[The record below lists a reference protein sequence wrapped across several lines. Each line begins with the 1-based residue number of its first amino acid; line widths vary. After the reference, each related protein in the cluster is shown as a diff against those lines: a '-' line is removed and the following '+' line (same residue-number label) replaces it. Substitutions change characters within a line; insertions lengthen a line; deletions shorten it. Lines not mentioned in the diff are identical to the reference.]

1 MLLKYNVFNATIHF
15 MGRTSVI
22 GQFFREKGVYLI
34 LHLIVLALSLL
45 LVICISVDS
54 FHNVAFYNQPKFVHM
69 QVWICVAFMAD
80 FFIEFF
86 LSDKKWHY
94 VKNRF
99 IFFLVAIPYEAILVQ
114 FNFFDS
120 LPPELL
126 YVIRYMPLIRGGYA
140 LAIVVG
146 WLTYSKAAGLFFTY
160 IIILLSTVYFASL
173 TFFQFEHG
181 PNPMVHTYSD
191 AIWWASMNMTTVG
204 CNIVAV
210 TTVGK
215 ILSVV
220 LACLGMMMFPIFTV
234 YITNIITRHNQQGE
248 SAENMILIPKDI
260 VDKSHEDHSDSDSA
274 EDSASAD

>member
-1 MLLKYNVFNATIHF
+1 MYNVFTATICI
-15 MGRTSVI
+15 MGNNSVI
-22 GQFFREKGVYLI
+22 GQFFREKGIYLI

-54 FHNVAFYNQPKFVHM
+54 FHDVAFYNQPKFVHM

-94 VKNRF
+94 VKTRF

-114 FNFFDS
+114 FNFLNS

-160 IIILLSTVYFASL
+160 IIILISTVYFASL
-173 TFFQFEHG
+173 AFFQFEHG
-181 PNPMVHTYSD
+181 PNPMVHTYGD
-191 AIWWASMNMTTVG
+191 ALWWASMNMTTVG

-215 ILSVV
+215 VLSVV

-248 SAENMILIPKDI
+248 STENMILIPKDV
-260 VDKSHEDHSDSDSA
+260 VDKSHMTRLDHDSVD
-274 EDSASAD
+274 DSASTN